1 MPFVSII
8 KGRLFV
14 YHPEGET
21 KLQSLNQG
29 PFFIKFRLSSSAFVP
44 KGFTA

>member
-8 KGRLFV
+8 KGFLFV

-21 KLQSLNQG
+21 KMHALNQG
-29 PFFIKFRLSSSAFVP
+29 PFFIKF
-44 KGFTA
+44 